1 MMTDSSPSF
10 SQCRTQLNGKDL
22 GEGSEN
28 HTPPSHRRPPK
39 KFSGGDILEN
49 KLRCVYPGFQ
59 SSSLG
64 WLICSLFPLL
74 SAFKS
79 GLKVALNTS

>member
-1 MMTDSSPSF
+1 MFNSSVDGPIKN
-10 SQCRTQLNGKDL
+10 R
-22 GEGSEN
+22 
-28 HTPPSHRRPPK
+28 HTWGRGPQKTHPLLHRRPPK
-39 KFSGGDILEN
+39 KFSGGDILGN